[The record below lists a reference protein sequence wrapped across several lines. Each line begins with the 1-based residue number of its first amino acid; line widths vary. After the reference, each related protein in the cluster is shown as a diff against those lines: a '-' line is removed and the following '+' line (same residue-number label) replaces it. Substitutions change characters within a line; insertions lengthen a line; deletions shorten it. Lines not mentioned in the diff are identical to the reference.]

1 MKRFSRAMVVA
12 IVGTCLAAGHAAAL
26 AAETPEQSSRSA
38 LEGAWTAVSLVQ
50 AGSSVPDAQHRPLW
64 FVFSEKTI
72 TIAVGAKFVAETPY
86 TVDPK
91 AKPAAID
98 MTFEGEA
105 TLGIYEIGKNEL
117 RICLNDL
124 GKGRPKS
131 VPAKAGAG
139 CDIDMRLRRV
149 KTAETD
155 GGFRK
160 NTDLMNKMVR
170 AYRFCT
176 VDEKGA
182 KRPLDFND
190 GNLFAW
196 SNPGSDVGPG
206 GVYLWTRN
214 GRPAAIMKVFWHPWS
229 FPPSWCQNMHSLS
242 TEKVSADEKDGVTF
256 WRPQTAGVKMAPLPG
271 VSPPGNSPAELAADA
286 EDDRAVQRPRDAP
299 GEIRMGAAAGVQAHL
314 SLRRS
319 ADRRDGRGDFRT
331 CSGDRSRSGYALG
344 GAVRKKAGTSPG
356 IMPLSASPATPR
368 APDISPG
375 RFGP

>member
-1 MKRFSRAMVVA
+1 MLRDTR
-12 IVGTCLAAGHAAAL
+12 L
-26 AAETPEQSSRSA
+26 RS
-38 LEGAWTAVSLVQ
+38 LPKPRNSPRGLPWKGPGRRSLWFQ

-206 GVYLWTRN
+206 GVYLWMRD

-271 VSPPGNSPAELAADA
+271 ASPPGNSPAECLRQMQKMIGQFSVREMHQERSEWVLRPVSKPIYRYGGPQTDVMDGAIFAL
-286 EDDRAVQRPRDAP
+286 VQGIDP
-299 GEIRMGAAAGVQAHL
+299 EVVML
-314 SLRRS
+314 LE
-319 ADRRDGRGDFRT
+319 
-331 CSGDRSRSGYALG
+331 